1 MRCCL
6 KENDSVRPSAALKRK
21 PPTALLS
28 LEATMLLRF
37 GANDDWT
44 FRGMMIGISG
54 LVVSLIL
61 LSTSIYMIAHAARK
75 IKQMGEN
82 ENE

>member
-1 MRCCL
+1 MRSGWL
-6 KENDSVRPSAALKRK
+6 IAFALYYVVL
-21 PPTALLS
+21 TALLS

-61 LSTSIYMIAHAARK
+61 LSTSIYMIAHAVRK